1 MPPRQLPGPQQP
13 QQPRV
18 TGGPVQS
25 VPCPSCGTSMDL
37 RELQAQ
43 QLMDTGSEVECD
55 KCKYLCMIVGIQP
68 LTYVTVRPTQRRAAA
83 AQPTQPLRQATT
95 ISQAQAQ
102 RLLGMPRRG
111 RR

>member
-13 QQPRV
+13 RV
-18 TGGPVQS
+18 SGGPVQS
-25 VPCPSCGTSMDL
+25 VVCPSCGSPNDL

-55 KCKYLCMIVGIQP
+55 KCKSLCIIVAIQP
-68 LTYVTVRPTQRRAAA
+68 ITYVTVRPTGRRATS
-83 AQPTQPLRQATT
+83 AQPHQPLRQATT

>member
-1 MPPRQLPGPQQP
+1 
-13 QQPRV
+13 
-18 TGGPVQS
+18 
-25 VPCPSCGTSMDL
+25 MDL

-55 KCKYLCMIVGIQP
+55 KCKYLCIIVAIQP
-68 LTYVTVRPTQRRAAA
+68 IVYVTVRPTRRRSAS
-83 AQPTQPLRQATT
+83 AQPQQALRQATT

-102 RLLGMPRRG
+102 RLLGLPRRG